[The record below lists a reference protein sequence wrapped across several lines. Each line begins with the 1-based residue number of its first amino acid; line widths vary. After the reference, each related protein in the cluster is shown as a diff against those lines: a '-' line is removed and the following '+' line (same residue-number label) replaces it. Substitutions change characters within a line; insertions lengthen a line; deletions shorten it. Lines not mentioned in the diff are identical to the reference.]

1 VFETDKYEGM
11 LAETVAVQGHG
22 GDFINA
28 YFARPLG
35 PGPVGSVVLLHH
47 MPGWDEW
54 YKEAARKIA
63 YHGYAV
69 IEPNLYARSGHG
81 SPDDVAARVR
91 TEGGVADDQVIG
103 DAEACQ
109 RYLRALP
116 YGNGKVGIMGGCS
129 GGRQAYLT
137 ACRTPGWDAV
147 VDLWGGGVIMA
158 EKDLTEKRP
167 VPPINYTGGLDAPL
181 LGIFGELDK
190 SPSAEQVALHEAELK
205 KQGKDYEFHL
215 YPDAG
220 HGFFE
225 TDRPGY
231 RQAQAVD
238 GWSKVFAF
246 FERTLQ

>member
-1 VFETDKYEGM
+1 MFETDQYEGM
-11 LAETVAVQGHG
+11 LAETVSIEGNG

-35 PGPVGSVVLLHH
+35 PGPVGTVVLLHH
-47 MPGWDEW
+47 MPGWDEF

-69 IEPNLYARSGHG
+69 LMPNLYARNGHG

-91 TEGGVADDQVIG
+91 TEGGVADDQVVG
-103 DAEACQ
+103 DAQASL

-129 GGRQAYLT
+129 GGRQAYIT
-137 ACRTPGWDAV
+137 ACRTPGWNAV
-147 VDLWGGGVIMA
+147 VDLWGGGVVMA
-158 EKDLTEKRP
+158 DKDLTEKRP
-167 VPPINYTGGLDAPL
+167 VSPITYTSGLVAPL
-181 LGIFGELDK
+181 LGLFGELDK
-190 SPSAEQVALHEAELK
+190 NPPVEQVAQHEAELN
-205 KQGKDYEFHL
+205 KQGKEYEFHI

-225 TDRPGY
+225 TNRPGY

-238 GWSKVFAF
+238 AWVKIFAF
-246 FERTLQ
+246 FERTLR